1 MTPQERTISLR
12 LGCVACIQKSPS
24 KSRVYLQGTPLVFG
38 PYLRSPFRKKLA
50 ASQIHLHDKTFVP
63 YLDET
68 AVLRAVDNIAS
79 QMNTDFE
86 GKTPLVV
93 VVLNGAF
100 VFGADLLKRLT
111 FNCEVAFIRVS
122 SYRGTA
128 STGEVKEQMPLGA
141 DVSGRDVIVIED
153 IVDSGLTMENLRLRM
168 TEAGADSVSLCTLL
182 FKPDAFQGMF
192 ELRYV
197 GIEIPDRFVVGYG
210 LDYDGLGR
218 NIPSIYQLKV

>member
-1 MTPQERTISLR
+1 MLMD
-12 LGCVACIQKSPS
+12 
-24 KSRVYLQGTPLVFG
+24 TPLVFG

-63 YLDET
+63 YLDEAAIGQ
-68 AVLRAVDNIAS
+68 AVAS
-79 QMNTDFE
+79 MAQQMNTDYA
-86 GKTPLVV
+86 GRTPLVV

-100 VFGADLLKRLT
+100 VFGAELFKQLRFD
-111 FNCEVAFIRVS
+111 CEVAFIRVS

-141 DVSGRDVIVIED
+141 DVAGRDVILIED
-153 IVDSGLTMENLRLRM
+153 IVDSGLTMDNLRQRI
-168 TEAGADSVSLCTLL
+168 TEAGASSVALCTLL
-182 FKPDAFQGMF
+182 FKPDAFQG
-192 ELRYV
+192 LYDLKYV

-218 NIPSIYQLKV
+218 NLPAIYQLKV